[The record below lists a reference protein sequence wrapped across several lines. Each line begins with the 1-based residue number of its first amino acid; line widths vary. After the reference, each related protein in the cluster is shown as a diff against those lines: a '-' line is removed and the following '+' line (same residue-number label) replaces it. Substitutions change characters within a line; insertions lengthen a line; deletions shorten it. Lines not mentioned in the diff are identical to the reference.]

1 MLVAV
6 IPAYNEEQRIRAV
19 VVEAKKYADL
29 VVVVND
35 GSRDKTVSQASVKGV
50 VVLSHIINLGKGAA
64 ARTGCDWAVENGA
77 TRIVLLDGDGQHEPH
92 EIPRFAKELDNH
104 DMVFGQRKKDKNMPP
119 LYRVGNWG
127 LTMMSRVFFGIGI
140 VDSQGGF
147 RAMSTE
153 AYKKVRWDSS
163 DYGMESE
170 MIVRAGLARLSHKE
184 ITIKTIYHDR
194 YKGTGIMDGVKIAL
208 SMLKWRLTLW

>member
-1 MLVAV
+1 MLIAV

-35 GSRDKTVSQASVKGV
+35 GSRDKTVSQASVKDV

-64 ARTGCDWAVENGA
+64 ARTGCDWAVDNGA

-92 EIPRFAKELDNH
+92 EIPRFAKELDKH
-104 DMVFGQRKKDKNMPP
+104 DMVFGQRKKDKNMPG

-127 LTMMSRVFFGIGI
+127 LTTMSRVLFGIGI
-140 VDSQGGF
+140 RDSQSGY
-147 RAMSTE
+147 RAMTAD
-153 AYKKVRWDSS
+153 AYRKVRWNSS

-184 ITIKTIYHDR
+184 ITIKTIYLER